1 MTRWRRGR
9 QPPPLEYD
17 WTDRVNSLD
26 AHLAFSAHIYL
37 IVRPG
42 PEHRSA
48 EAGAGESATVPPL
61 ISHAAVWARSEVEK
75 ATCEWGVLQRH
86 AAQHS
91 VNERVARHLPHT
103 MHGAV
108 LSSLTV
114 ALSVSEDDTHAAHAL
129 QQARREAHL
138 DEIARRQTSATL
150 RFLREECFDNP
161 ASARLFLMLNT
172 NTRLGVFPSAEQA
185 DAIVSEVTRWHPDT
199 LWVQVAKTLH
209 TVFGSLTPDQTEE
222 LLRVLAAALHSTGHP
237 EQARNLDDLRSGAD
251 CGKDGEATGS

>member
-17 WTDRVNSLD
+17 WTDRVDSLD

-42 PEHRSA
+42 PVHRRG
-48 EAGAGESATVPPL
+48 EAGTDEPAVVPRL
-61 ISHAAVWARSEVEK
+61 VSQAAVWARAEVEE
-75 ATCEWGVLQRH
+75 ATGKWGVLQRH

-91 VNERVARHLPHT
+91 VNEQVARHLPYT

-108 LSSLTV
+108 LSSVTV
-114 ALSVSEDDTHAAHAL
+114 ALSVGEDDTRAAHAL

-138 DEIARRQTSATL
+138 DELARRQTAATL

-185 DAIVSEVTRWHPDT
+185 DEIVAEVTRWHPDT

-209 TVFGSLTPDQTEE
+209 TVFGSLTPDQTKE

-251 CGKDGEATGS
+251 RRDDGEATGS